1 MSVAVSIIHCFQ
13 STTPPDLITQVFA
26 PIMGFSACFGGP
38 MLNILL
44 GVGISG
50 SYIIQQT
57 HEPYN
62 LHFTTT
68 LIVSTIGLLAL
79 LLATMIVVPLNGYF
93 LTRTWGIL
101 LIASYTVIMAI
112 NVFVEIRG

>member
-1 MSVAVSIIHCFQ
+1 
-13 STTPPDLITQVFA
+13 
-26 PIMGFSACFGGP
+26 

-50 SYIIQQT
+50 LYIIQQT
-57 HEPYN
+57 SNPYH

-79 LLATMIVVPLNGYF
+79 LLTTMIVVPLNGYF
-93 LTRTWGIL
+93 LTRSWGIF
-101 LIASYTVIMAI
+101 LIASYAVIMGI
-112 NVFVEIRG
+112 NIFVEVRG

>member
-1 MSVAVSIIHCFQ
+1 
-13 STTPPDLITQVFA
+13 
-26 PIMGFSACFGGP
+26 MGFSACFGGP

-50 SYIIQQT
+50 LYIIQQT
-57 HEPYN
+57 SNPYH

-79 LLATMIVVPLNGYF
+79 LLTTMIVVPLNGYF
-93 LTRTWGIL
+93 LTRSWGIF
-101 LIASYTVIMAI
+101 LIASYAVIMGI
-112 NVFVEIRG
+112 NIFVEVRG